1 LVQGAQEVGRGNYDF
16 RIKAETWDE
25 IGILALRFEEMRVSL
40 KDYIQRV
47 KEGEK
52 TRTQLFEGVCMRK
65 KGRGLSA
72 SCTLLKE
79 SYGDK
84 VEKTFPLHSPVVE
97 KIVKAIAILI
107 IS

>member
-1 LVQGAQEVGRGNYDF
+1 MDLKEKFEAPHLKKDLPSFRVGD
-16 RIKAETWDE
+16 T
-25 IGILALRFEEMRVSL
+25 LRVSF
-40 KDYIQRV
+40 RV

-52 TRTQLFEGVCMRK
+52 TRIQLFEGVCVRK

-97 KIVKAIAILI
+97 KIVKVSQGRAKRARLYFLRK
-107 IS
+107 S